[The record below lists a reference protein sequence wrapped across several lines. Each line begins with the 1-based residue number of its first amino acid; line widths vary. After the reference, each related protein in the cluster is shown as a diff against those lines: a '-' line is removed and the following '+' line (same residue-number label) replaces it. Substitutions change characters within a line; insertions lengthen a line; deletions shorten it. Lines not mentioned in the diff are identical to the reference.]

1 MMKNAL
7 MIFACELTS
16 ICFAAGSVVSAILG
30 FKQWWIFLLAALL
43 SGVSSFKSSGDK
55 QEIE

>member
-1 MMKNAL
+1 MKNAL